1 MPDGPAQPGPTG
13 PKKSADAETDRT
25 AKRRPGRPLQA
36 SALRAVI
43 GSRYTAAEAEAIK
56 RAADDR
62 GIARAEFVREAA
74 IAAVGQPDPQ
84 RLGAEIRA
92 ARRQDLLKVAGVFR
106 ELRDYLLEVKYDPGA
121 ELAVIHEALGELRAI
136 RAHLLKEAAK

>member
-1 MPDGPAQPGPTG
+1 MAIV
-13 PKKSADAETDRT
+13 R
-25 AKRRPGRPLQA
+25 
-36 SALRAVI
+36 V

-62 GIARAEFVREAA
+62 GIARSEFVHEAA

-106 ELRDYLLEVKYDPGA
+106 ELVDYLLELKYDPGA
-121 ELAVIHEALGELRAI
+121 QQSLAVIYEALGELRAI
-136 RAHLLKEAAK
+136 RAHLIREAAK